1 VKIGMNANLTE
12 DGVEIT
18 LEQAIA
24 QATAKI
30 LQLTGLKLVGVIGV
44 TPDEERNYLV
54 KIEVIERAGIPDT
67 MDILGLY
74 EINLD
79 RNGNLIN
86 YARVDMRK
94 RGEDYKN

>member
-1 VKIGMNANLTE
+1 MNANLTE